1 MDQEGRE
8 MAIKVAN
15 APISWGIMEHVEHPA
30 DYPYGRVLDE
40 IAAAGYTGT
49 ELGPYGFL
57 PAEPAIL
64 RRELDKRSLTLC
76 SAFVDIE
83 LGNVAAHSEGLAYVA
98 RSARLISDA
107 GARLL
112 ILSDRITPERNA
124 TAGRREDANQVSW
137 SEAGWQ
143 AAAKAIGEVIVQ
155 CKAVGLRVAFHH
167 HAGSHVETPEEVD
180 RLFSLFPADQLGL
193 CLDTGHYVYCGGDTV
208 AFLEKQVSRVWCV
221 HLKDVYETKAAE
233 ARRARMNF
241 HEAVR
246 HGVFAPLGEGS
257 IDFSRV
263 VSLLQKGNF
272 DGWVVV
278 EADVLPGGVGAD
290 APLANARAGREY
302 LQKLGI

>member
-1 MDQEGRE
+1 

-83 LGNVAAHSEGLAYVA
+83 LGNVAAHAEGLAYVA